1 MEYLP
6 EIGNAHI
13 PSFRK
18 VWEIFSPTSPNFTNL
33 TSPPL
38 EGLGEVLRHLL
49 YIIHP
54 VKQSVPTDS
63 SKALAVWIT

>member
-18 VWEIFSPTSPNFTNL
+18 ISDFFSPTSPYFTNL
-33 TSPPL
+33 TSPPS
-38 EGLGEVLRHLL
+38 EGLGEVLIR
-49 YIIHP
+49 
-54 VKQSVPTDS
+54 TDYVVTIRICHNS
-63 SKALAVWIT
+63 FTYNMIER